1 MIRLNGRWWIGTALA
16 AVIALATPSVVS
28 AQVIWLGKPGADPRG
43 PQVKSALEK
52 LGYKVED
59 VGFRAAKG
67 NDPALWVAL
76 TAAKYAA
83 LTASNVL
90 EQGLNIWIGIS
101 GVIGADNAVLIG
113 GQVWT
118 KYIIEMHQSNEKMR
132 AFSAAWEAAKTDDD
146 RKKAL
151 DLVLGRFTIAVF
163 DLEKGQYVD
172 AKDFVNKNFT
182 NK

>member
-1 MIRLNGRWWIGTALA
+1 VIRLNARWWVPPALA
-16 AVIALATPSVVS
+16 VVVALATPSLVS

-43 PQVKSALEK
+43 PQVKAALEK

-59 VGFRAAKG
+59 VGFRAQKG
-67 NDPALWVAL
+67 SDPTLWIAL

-83 LTASNVL
+83 LTATNVL
-90 EQGLNIWIGIS
+90 EQGLNVWIGIS
-101 GVIGADNAVLIG
+101 GVIGNEKAVLIG

-118 KYIIEMHQSNEKMR
+118 KYVIEMHQSNDKVR
-132 AFSAAWEAAKTDDD
+132 AFLGAWEAAKTDDD
-146 RKKAL
+146 RKKAV
-151 DLVLGRFTIAVF
+151 DGVLGRFTIAVF